1 MPVPE
6 QRDPEV
12 TRKVLTDWL
21 REKMPDAEDL
31 RVENLTTPGLTG
43 FSSET
48 VLFDLVWTDA
58 DGEHTD
64 GLVLRGAPAGYEI
77 FPEYDIEMQYRILE
91 KLGKHTDVP
100 VPVTRGF
107 EPDSSLLGTPF
118 YLMEQVIGRIPPDNP
133 TYAMDGWV
141 LTDASPEERAGM
153 WWSGIESLAALH
165 RVDWKGLGLEF
176 VDRSEFGPP
185 GLDQQ
190 LAYQR
195 HYLEWASR
203 GKPQPVCEAALAWI
217 SGHRPADEQPLAF
230 SWGDARIGNM
240 IFEEGTGRCLAVLD
254 WEMASIASPELDLGW
269 FLALHRHH
277 TEGVECPVPEGFP
290 TREETIARYAELVGF
305 TPRNVEFYE
314 VFALYRFAVIM
325 MRVAQM
331 LMDYEL
337 MPPGADMETN
347 NTATQLLAKTLGL
360 PAPV

>member
-12 TRKVLTDWL
+12 TRKALTAWL
-21 REKMPDAEDL
+21 TERTPDARDL

-58 DGEHTD
+58 SGEHRE
-64 GLVLRGAPAGYEI
+64 GLVMRGAPAGYEI
-77 FPEYDIEMQYRILE
+77 FPAYDIEMQYRILE
-91 KLGKHTDVP
+91 TLGTHTDVP

-107 EPDSSLLGTPF
+107 EPDPSLLGTPF
-118 YLMEQVIGRIPPDNP
+118 YLMEQVHGRIPPDNP

-141 LTDASPEERAGM
+141 LEASPDERAAM
-153 WWSGIESLAALH
+153 WWSAIESMATLH
-165 RVDWKGLGLEF
+165 RVDWRALGLDF
-176 VDRSEFGPP
+176 VDREEFGPP

-195 HYLEWASR
+195 HYLQWASR
-203 GKPQPVCEAALAWI
+203 GKPQPVCEAALEWI
-217 SGHRPADEQPLAF
+217 FEHRPTDEEPLAF
-230 SWGDARIGNM
+230 SWGDARLGNM

-254 WEMASIASPELDLGW
+254 WEMASIASPELDFGW
-269 FLALHRHH
+269 FLGMHRHH
-277 TEGVECPVPEGFP
+277 TEGVDRPVPEGFP
-290 TREETIARYAELVGF
+290 TREETIARYGELMGF

-331 LMDYEL
+331 LVDYEL
-337 MPPGADMETN
+337 MPGDADMETN
-347 NTATQLLAKTLGL
+347 NTATQLLAKVLRL
-360 PAPV
+360 PPPT